1 MVTPLIGFGMT
12 EINNSLDPFYAR
24 SVRVKISTVKEAT
37 QIYLRFDPTDDGNTS
52 ITLVHSGWDAL
63 GKVP

>member
-1 MVTPLIGFGMT
+1 MVTPLIGFGMA
-12 EINNSLDPFYAR
+12 EINNSLDPFHAQ
-24 SVRVKISTVKEAT
+24 SVGVNISTVKEAT
-37 QIYLRFDPTDDGNTS
+37 QIYLRFDPTDGENTS